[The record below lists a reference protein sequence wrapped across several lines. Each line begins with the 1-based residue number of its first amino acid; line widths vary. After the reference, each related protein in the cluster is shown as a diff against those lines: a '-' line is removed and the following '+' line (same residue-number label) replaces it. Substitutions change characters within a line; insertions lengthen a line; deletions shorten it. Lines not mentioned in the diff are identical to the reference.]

1 MTALFVTSTGT
12 DVGRTFVACLII
24 RALRESG
31 RAVRAL
37 KPIATGFDAAR
48 PEASDTGR
56 LLSSL
61 GRSIDAAALDA
72 VSPWRFTA
80 PLSPDMAAAR
90 EARPIDWQALIAF
103 CRSEIA
109 AAARDDAVVLIEGI
123 GGVMVPLDQ
132 RRTVLDW
139 IAELDVPAL
148 LVAGSYLGTLSH
160 TLTAAAALASRGGR
174 LAGIVVDESPQQPVS
189 ADETAA
195 VLERFAAPAPIVVV
209 PRTKMVSDTIFLEKV
224 SDTIFRDAASAAAR
238 LVALL
243 DSH

>member
-1 MTALFVTSTGT
+1 MTALFVTATGT
-12 DVGRTFVACLII
+12 DVGKTYVTCLMI

-37 KPIATGFDAAR
+37 KPIATGFDPVR
-48 PEASDTGR
+48 PEDSDTGR

-61 GRSIDAAALDA
+61 GRPIDAATIDA

-90 EARPIDWQALIAF
+90 EARSIDWPALIAF
-103 CRSEIA
+103 CRREIA
-109 AAARDDAVVLIEGI
+109 TAEKDDAVVLIEGI
-123 GGVMVPLDQ
+123 GGVMVPIEE

-148 LVAGSYLGTLSH
+148 IVAGSYLGTLSH
-160 TLTAAAALASRGGR
+160 TLTAAGALASRSCR
-174 LAGIVVDESPQQPVS
+174 VAGIVIDESPQQPVS

-195 VLERFAAPAPIVVV
+195 VLERFVAPAPIVVV
-209 PRTKMVSDTIFLEKV
+209 PRKSPKSVSDTFLR
-224 SDTIFRDAASAAAR
+224 DTVSAAAR

-243 DSH
+243 ELD